1 MKVARTWSGIFRGFM
16 RALGGWAFWNTRVFC
31 GGFSSGLLKGKAFL
45 KSGLRMYDL
54 RFIRLRV

>member
-1 MKVARTWSGIFRGFM
+1 M

-54 RFIRLRV
+54 RLIRLRV